1 MDKHNSTSAQER
13 NSLLAGIDSPQ
24 DLKALSIEELYQLA
38 EEIREEIICTV
49 ALNGGHLAP
58 NLGAVE
64 LTLALHYVFDA
75 PRDVIIWD
83 VGHQAYAHKLITGR
97 RERFHTI
104 RQHEGISGFPKRS
117 ESPYDAFGVGHAS
130 TSISA
135 ALGFAAG
142 KCIKG
147 DENRVVAVIGDGS
160 MTGGMAFEGLNQAGH
175 LERDLIVVLNDNEMS
190 IAPNVGALSS
200 FLSRKRTSKFGV
212 RIRKEVAS
220 VLSSIPGVGD
230 DILQLA
236 KRGEDSLMSFF
247 TPGMLFEALKFEY
260 IGPIKGHRL
269 ERLIEAFNNAKNIG
283 GPVLVH
289 ALTTKGKGYKP
300 AECDPSKFHGLG
312 KFEVSSGEPLKKPGA
327 PSYTKIFGQTLV
339 KLAEE
344 DDRVVAITAAMPE
357 GTGLSQ
363 FAALYPERFFDVG
376 ICEQHAVTF
385 AAGLALEGFKP
396 VAAIYSTFLQ
406 RAFDQVIHDVC
417 LQNLP
422 VTFVMDRGG
431 LVGEDGPTHHGVFDL
446 SYLRHIPNMVLMAP
460 ADENELQKMLKTAL
474 EHDGPAALRY
484 PRGSAEGVAMDSE
497 IRTLP
502 IGKGEL
508 LREGN
513 DLAILA
519 IGNRVTPAV
528 EAARVLE
535 KEGVQAAVA
544 NCRFVKPLDR
554 NLICQL
560 ARQTNRLL
568 TVEENALHG
577 GFGSAVL
584 ELLAEEGHTGVRV
597 VRLGIGD
604 HFIEHSA
611 QQVQRANCNIDA
623 AAIAEA
629 ARTMVET
636 DDAKQA
642 VSYNQQ
648 SATSNQ

>member
-1 MDKHNSTSAQER
+1 MSKQSSNKEIRPEQEEQP
-13 NSLLAGIDSPQ
+13 LLPDIDSPQ
-24 DLKALSIEELYQLA
+24 DLKSLSIEELYQLA
-38 EEIREEIICTV
+38 EEIRDEIICTV
-49 ALNGGHLAP
+49 SSNGGHLAP

-75 PRDVIIWD
+75 PQDLIVWD

-97 RERFHTI
+97 KDRFHTI
-104 RQHEGISGFPKRS
+104 RTHGGISGFPKRS

-135 ALGFAAG
+135 ALGLATG
-142 KCIKG
+142 KAMKG
-147 DENRVVAVIGDGS
+147 DSNRVIAVIGDGS

-200 FLSRKRTSKFGV
+200 FLSRKMTGKLAV
-212 RIRKEVAS
+212 RLKKDVAS
-220 VLSSIPGVGD
+220 VLSSIPGIGD

-260 IGPIKGHRL
+260 IGPIEGHRL
-269 ERLIEAFNNAKNIG
+269 DRLIEAFTNAKNVG

-312 KFEVSSGEPLKKPGA
+312 KFEVDTGEPVKVSGA
-327 PSYTKIFGQTLV
+327 PSYTKIFGQTMV
-339 KLAEE
+339 RLAEK
-344 DDRVVAITAAMPE
+344 DDKIVAITAAMPE

-406 RAFDQVIHDVC
+406 RAYDQVVHDIC

-431 LVGEDGPTHHGVFDL
+431 VVGEDGPTHHGVFDL

-460 ADENELQKMLKTAL
+460 ADENELQRMLKTAL
-474 EHDGPAALRY
+474 EHQGPIALRY
-484 PRGSAEGVAMDSE
+484 PRGEAEGVPMDSK
-497 IRTLP
+497 IQTLP

-508 LREGN
+508 LREGK
-513 DLAILA
+513 DVAILA
-519 IGNRVTPAV
+519 IGNRVRPAV
-528 EAARVLE
+528 DAAKELD
-535 KEGVQAAVA
+535 KEGIQAAVV

-554 NLICQL
+554 DLILQM
-560 ARQTNRLL
+560 AQQTKRLL
-568 TVEENALHG
+568 TVEENALQG
-577 GFGSAVL
+577 GFGSGVL
-584 ELLAEEGHTGVRV
+584 ELLAEEGCTGLQV
-597 VRLGIGD
+597 VRLGISD
-604 HFIEHSA
+604 QFVEHGA
-611 QQVQRANCNIDA
+611 QGVQRSTCGIDTP
-623 AAIAEA
+623 AIVEA
-629 ARTMVET
+629 ARAMVT
-636 DDAKQA
+636 GDGVKQA
-642 VSYNQQ
+642 AS
-648 SATSNQ
+648 

>member
-1 MDKHNSTSAQER
+1 MNTQAIENIITPEEQRGE
-13 NSLLAGIDSPQ
+13 SLLARIDSPE
-24 DLKALSIEELYQLA
+24 DLKSLSIKELYQLA
-38 EEIREEIICTV
+38 DEIRNEIICTV
-49 ALNGGHLAP
+49 AMNGGHLAP
-58 NLGAVE
+58 NLGTVE
-64 LTLALHYVFDA
+64 LTLALHYVFNA
-75 PRDVIIWD
+75 PEDVIIWD

-97 RERFHTI
+97 RDRFRTI
-104 RQHEGISGFPKRS
+104 RTHGGLSGFPRRS
-117 ESPYDAFGVGHAS
+117 ESQYDAFGTGHAS

-135 ALGFAAG
+135 ALGFALG
-142 KCIKG
+142 KSMKG
-147 DENRVVAVIGDGS
+147 DEHKVVAVIGDGS

-175 LERDLIVVLNDNEMS
+175 LERDFIVVLNDNEMS

-200 FLSRKRTSKFGV
+200 FLSRKMTSKLAV
-212 RIRKEVAS
+212 RVKKDVAS
-220 VLSSIPGVGD
+220 FLTSIPGIGD

-236 KRGEDSLMSFF
+236 RRGEDSLMTFL

-269 ERLIEAFNNAKNIG
+269 DRLIEAFTNAKNLQ

-312 KFEVSSGEPLKKPGA
+312 KFVVSTGEPVERAGA
-327 PSYTKIFGQTLV
+327 PSYTKIFGQA
-339 KLAEE
+339 LARLAKE
-344 DDRVVAITAAMPE
+344 DDRIVAITAAMPE

-376 ICEQHAVTF
+376 ICEQHGVTF

-396 VAAIYSTFLQ
+396 VVTVYSTFLQ

-460 ADENELQKMLKTAL
+460 ADENELQQMLKTAL
-474 EHDGPAALRY
+474 EHDGPIALRY
-484 PRGSAEGVAMDSE
+484 PRGTAEGVSMDE
-497 IRTLP
+497 EFKTLP
-502 IGKGEL
+502 VGKGEL

-519 IGNRVTPAV
+519 IGNRVWPAV
-528 EAARVLE
+528 AAAKSLAE
-535 KEGVQAAVA
+535 EGIIAAVA

-554 NLICQL
+554 DLISRL

-568 TVEENALHG
+568 TVEENALQG

-584 ELLAEEGHTGVRV
+584 EMLAEEGHAGVRV

-604 HFIEHSA
+604 HFVEHGS
-611 QQVQRANCNIDA
+611 QQMQRSKCGIDTP
-623 AAIAEA
+623 AIIEA
-629 ARTMVET
+629 ARTMVKGDGTE
-636 DDAKQA
+636 QA
-642 VSYNQQ
+642 L
-648 SATSNQ
+648 TS

>member
-1 MDKHNSTSAQER
+1 MSKETSKEISDLEEQKE
-13 NSLLAGIDSPQ
+13 SLLPRIDGPQ
-24 DLKALSIEELYQLA
+24 DLKSLSMEELYQLA
-38 EEIREEIICTV
+38 EEIRDEIVCTV
-49 ALNGGHLAP
+49 SQNGGHLAP

-75 PRDVIIWD
+75 PEDVIIWD

-97 RERFHTI
+97 REQFHTI
-104 RQHEGISGFPKRS
+104 RTYGGISGFPKRS

-135 ALGFAAG
+135 ALGFASG
-142 KCIKG
+142 KQIKG
-147 DENRVVAVIGDGS
+147 DNKRVIAVIGDGS

-200 FLSRKRTSKFGV
+200 FLSRKKTSKLAL
-212 RIRKEVAS
+212 RIRKDVRS
-220 VLSSIPGVGD
+220 LLTSIPGIGD
-230 DILQLA
+230 DIVQLA

-247 TPGMLFEALKFEY
+247 TPGMLFEALRFEY

-269 ERLIEAFNNAKNIG
+269 DRLIEAFTNAKNLG

-289 ALTTKGKGYKP
+289 ALTVKGKGYRP

-312 KFEVSSGEPLKKPGA
+312 KFEVTTGEPITKPGA
-327 PSYTKIFGQTLV
+327 PSFSKVFGQTLV

-344 DDRVVAITAAMPE
+344 DEKIVAITAAMPE

-396 VAAIYSTFLQ
+396 VVAIYSTFLQ
-406 RAFDQVIHDVC
+406 RAYDQVVHDVC

-446 SYLRHIPNMVLMAP
+446 SYLRHIPNMVLMAT
-460 ADENELQKMLKTAL
+460 ADENELQRMLKTAL
-474 EHDGPAALRY
+474 EHNGPAALRY
-484 PRGSAEGVAMDSE
+484 PRGTAEGVSMDVE
-497 IRTLP
+497 IRTLDM
-502 IGKGEL
+502 GKGKIV
-508 LREGN
+508 REGD

-519 IGNRVTPAV
+519 IGNRVWPAL
-528 EAARVLE
+528 EAAKELE
-535 KEGVQAAVA
+535 KEGIKAAVV
-544 NCRFVKPLDR
+544 NCRFVKPLDKE
-554 NLICQL
+554 LIIKMAHL
-560 ARQTNRLL
+560 SNRLL
-568 TVEENALHG
+568 TVEENALLG

-584 ELLAEEGHTGVRV
+584 ELLAEEGLTGTKM

-604 HFIEHSA
+604 QFIEHAS
-611 QQVQRANCNIDA
+611 QHIQRSICSIDTP
-623 AAIAEA
+623 AIVEA
-629 ARTMVET
+629 ARTMVAG
-636 DDAKQA
+636 DGVQKAA
-642 VSYNQQ
+642 S
-648 SATSNQ
+648 

>member
-1 MDKHNSTSAQER
+1 MSKETGKEKARSEQEEQP
-13 NSLLAGIDSPQ
+13 LLPGIDGPQ
-24 DLKALSIEELYQLA
+24 DLKSLSIEELYRLA
-38 EEIREEIICTV
+38 AEIRDEIICTV
-49 ALNGGHLAP
+49 ASNGGHLAP

-75 PRDVIIWD
+75 PQDLIVWD

-97 RERFHTI
+97 RDRFHTI
-104 RQHEGISGFPKRS
+104 RTHGGISGFPKRS

-135 ALGFAAG
+135 ALGLATG
-142 KCIKG
+142 KFMKG
-147 DENRVVAVIGDGS
+147 DSARVIAIIGDGS

-200 FLSRKRTSKFGV
+200 FLSRKMTGKLAV
-212 RIRKEVAS
+212 RIKKDVAS

-269 ERLIEAFNNAKNIG
+269 DRLIEAFTNAKNIG

-312 KFEVSSGEPLKKPGA
+312 KFEVDTGEPVKVSGG
-327 PSYTKIFGQTLV
+327 PSYTKIFGQTMV
-339 KLAEE
+339 RLAEE
-344 DDRVVAITAAMPE
+344 DDKIVAITAAMSE

-406 RAFDQVIHDVC
+406 RAYDQVIHDIC

-431 LVGEDGPTHHGVFDL
+431 VVGEDGPTHHGVFDL

-460 ADENELQKMLKTAL
+460 ADENELQRMLKTAL
-474 EHDGPAALRY
+474 EHQGPIALRF
-484 PRGSAEGVAMDSE
+484 PRGTAEGVPMDSE
-497 IRTLP
+497 IQMLP

-508 LREGN
+508 LREGK

-519 IGNRVTPAV
+519 IGNRVRPAM
-528 EAARVLE
+528 EAAKELE
-535 KEGVQAAVA
+535 KEGIQAAVV

-554 NLICQL
+554 DLIIQM
-560 ARQTNRLL
+560 AQQTNRLL
-568 TVEENALHG
+568 TVEENALQG
-577 GFGSAVL
+577 GFGSGVL
-584 ELLAEEGHTGVRV
+584 ELLAEELHTGLRV
-597 VRLGIGD
+597 VRLGISD
-604 HFIEHSA
+604 QFVEHGA
-611 QQVQRANCNIDA
+611 QRVQRSTCGIDT
-623 AAIAEA
+623 AAIVEA
-629 ARTMVET
+629 ARAMVT
-636 DDAKQA
+636 GDGVKQA
-642 VSYNQQ
+642 AS
-648 SATSNQ
+648 

>member
-1 MDKHNSTSAQER
+1 MSKETSKEISDLEEQKE
-13 NSLLAGIDSPQ
+13 SLLPRIDGPQ
-24 DLKALSIEELYQLA
+24 DLKSLSMEELYQLA
-38 EEIREEIICTV
+38 EEIRDEIVCTV
-49 ALNGGHLAP
+49 SQNGGHLAP

-75 PRDVIIWD
+75 PEDVIIWD

-97 RERFHTI
+97 REQFHTI
-104 RQHEGISGFPKRS
+104 RTYGGISGFPKRS

-135 ALGFAAG
+135 ALGFASG
-142 KCIKG
+142 KQIKG
-147 DENRVVAVIGDGS
+147 DNKRVIAVIGDGS

-200 FLSRKRTSKFGV
+200 FLSRKKTSKLAL
-212 RIRKEVAS
+212 RIRKDVRS
-220 VLSSIPGVGD
+220 LLTSIPGIGD
-230 DILQLA
+230 DIVQLA

-247 TPGMLFEALKFEY
+247 TPGMLFEALRFEY

-269 ERLIEAFNNAKNIG
+269 DRLIEAFTNAKNLG

-289 ALTTKGKGYKP
+289 ALTVKGKGYRP

-312 KFEVSSGEPLKKPGA
+312 KFEVTTGEPITKPGA
-327 PSYTKIFGQTLV
+327 PSFTKVFGQTLV

-344 DDRVVAITAAMPE
+344 DEKIVAITAAMPE

-396 VAAIYSTFLQ
+396 VVAIYSTFLQ
-406 RAFDQVIHDVC
+406 RAYDQVVHDVC

-460 ADENELQKMLKTAL
+460 ADENELQRMLKTAL
-474 EHDGPAALRY
+474 EHNGPAALRY
-484 PRGSAEGVAMDSE
+484 PRGTAEGVSMDVE
-497 IRTLP
+497 IRTLDM
-502 IGKGEL
+502 GKGKIV
-508 LREGN
+508 REGD

-519 IGNRVTPAV
+519 IGNRVWPAL
-528 EAARVLE
+528 EAAKELE
-535 KEGVQAAVA
+535 KEGIKAAVV
-544 NCRFVKPLDR
+544 NCRFVKPLDKE
-554 NLICQL
+554 LIIKMAQ
-560 ARQTNRLL
+560 QSNRLL
-568 TVEENALHG
+568 TVEENALLG

-584 ELLAEEGHTGVRV
+584 ELLAEEGLAGTEM

-604 HFIEHSA
+604 QFIEHAS
-611 QQVQRANCNIDA
+611 QHIQRSICSIDTP
-623 AAIAEA
+623 AIVEA
-629 ARTMVET
+629 ARTMVAG
-636 DDAKQA
+636 DGVQKAA
-642 VSYNQQ
+642 SQ
-648 SATSNQ
+648 S